1 MLVEVHISSKVGHY
15 RKVPNAECVQ
25 MNDGENDDRRVGST
39 MLCELAARFENNV
52 AQVCLRHFY
61 YDQAR
66 PGPRRPALM
75 GRVVPLRL
83 AAATC
88 ARRAVSAVS
97 ARKLW
102 IAATVETLLFSHS
115 WPT

>member
-1 MLVEVHISSKVGHY
+1 MRLRYLHFDQ
-15 RKVPNAECVQ
+15 AQ
-25 MNDGENDDRRVGST
+25 ARVGT
-39 MLCELAARFENNV
+39 AKL
-52 AQVCLRHFY
+52 
-61 YDQAR
+61 
-66 PGPRRPALM
+66 

-88 ARRAVSAVS
+88 ACRAVSAVS

-115 WPT
+115 WRT